1 VRTGQAVGIVLV
13 LLGLATL
20 YLLRDPLLG
29 LMVFVF
35 EFIGIVIGFVLL
47 LAGLALTFGRG
58 FWVARM
64 RK

>member
-1 VRTGQAVGIVLV
+1 MQTGQAVGIVLV

-20 YLLRDPLLG
+20 YLLRDPLFG

-35 EFIGIVIGFVLL
+35 EFIGIVLGFVLL

>member
-1 VRTGQAVGIVLV
+1 VQTGQAVGIVLV

-20 YLLRDPLLG
+20 YLLRDPLFG

-35 EFIGIVIGFVLL
+35 EFIGIVLGFVLL

>member
-1 VRTGQAVGIVLV
+1 VQTGQAVGIVLV

-20 YLLRDPLLG
+20 YLLRDPVYGLL
-29 LMVFVF
+29 VFVY
-35 EFIGIVIGFVLL
+35 EFIGIVLGFVLL

>member
-1 VRTGQAVGIVLV
+1 MRTGQAVGIVLV

-20 YLLRDPLLG
+20 YLLRDPLFG

-35 EFIGIVIGFVLL
+35 EFIGIVLGFVLL